1 MLDLAAGTGTSSQ
14 PFADAGATVVP
25 CDFSI
30 GMLQVG
36 KKQLPHLPFTAG
48 DGTQLPFADATFDA
62 VTISFGLRNI
72 VDPVKGLAEMRR
84 VTRPGGRLVVC
95 EFSHPTWSPW
105 RTVYLEYLMKTL
117 PAVAKAVSSSPD
129 AYVYLAESIRAWPDQ
144 AGLAAMI
151 GEAGWQQRRVA
162 QPLRR
167 HRRPASRLCLTRAS
181 RAVFRASRG
190 VRLWASPGR
199 CGGRWCGG
207 RRRARLRGGL
217 QTVARRPDSCS
228 SRMAHLGGNS
238 RRGSRVQG
246 RQAAGGP
253 DLPAPDLAP
262 HAATPPPATPTARR
276 CAGWVGYL

>member
-1 MLDLAAGTGTSSQ
+1 MFDAVAKRYDITNDVLSFGQDRRWRREVLAAVDPAYGDKVLDLAAGTGTSSQ

-48 DGTQLPFADATFDA
+48 DGTKLPFADDTFDA

-72 VDPVKGLAEMRR
+72 VDPVRGLAEMRR

-117 PAVAKAVSSSPD
+117 PAVAKAVSSAPD

-144 AGLAAMI
+144 AGLARMI
-151 GEAGWQQRRVA
+151 GEAGWTSGEWRNLSGGIVA
-162 QPLRR
+162 L
-167 HRRPASRLCLTRAS
+167 HR
-181 RAVFRASRG
+181 
-190 VRLWASPGR
+190 
-199 CGGRWCGG
+199 
-207 RRRARLRGGL
+207 
-217 QTVARRPDSCS
+217 
-228 SRMAHLGGNS
+228 
-238 RRGSRVQG
+238 
-246 RQAAGGP
+246 
-253 DLPAPDLAP
+253 
-262 HAATPPPATPTARR
+262 ATA
-276 CAGWVGYL
+276 

>member
-1 MLDLAAGTGTSSQ
+1 MFDDVADRYDLTNDVLSLGQDRRWRRLVREALDLRRGDRVLDLAAGTGTSSQ

-48 DGTQLPFADATFDA
+48 DGTRLPFADGTFDA

-95 EFSHPTWSPW
+95 EFSHPTWGPW
-105 RTVYLEYLMKTL
+105 RTVYLEYLMKAL
-117 PAVAKAVSSSPD
+117 PAVATAVSSSPD

-151 GEAGWQQRRVA
+151 GEAGWTGAEWRNLSGGIVA
-162 QPLRR
+162 L
-167 HRRPASRLCLTRAS
+167 HR
-181 RAVFRASRG
+181 
-190 VRLWASPGR
+190 
-199 CGGRWCGG
+199 
-207 RRRARLRGGL
+207 
-217 QTVARRPDSCS
+217 
-228 SRMAHLGGNS
+228 
-238 RRGSRVQG
+238 
-246 RQAAGGP
+246 
-253 DLPAPDLAP
+253 
-262 HAATPPPATPTARR
+262 ATA
-276 CAGWVGYL
+276 